1 MDEFWS
7 EDQMDEIE
15 YPNLKTLFINHL
27 TSGQL
32 KSISKLKLPNLNFAH
47 ITYYNDDENQFNM
60 DQQIFLKLFKNVDQ
74 LYIAAFSLALT
85 GNFNSFTNLTK
96 LAYRCKNT
104 SIDHL
109 LTAFDMMIKHKSLQ
123 EITINE
129 IIFYNYEIV
138 VMESIFN
145 GIIKL
150 GQSKSSA
157 KILISIHIISHKNE
171 ESEIFVN
178 NYIKEFV
185 LNNWHVSF
193 QNESY
198 KNVLYLKK

>member
-32 KSISKLKLPNLNFAH
+32 KSISKLKLPNLNFVH

-96 LAYRCKNT
+96 LTEYHK
-104 SIDHL
+104 L
-109 LTAFDMMIKHKSLQ
+109 IKK
-123 EITINE
+123 
-129 IIFYNYEIV
+129 
-138 VMESIFN
+138 
-145 GIIKL
+145 IKL
-150 GQSKSSA
+150 NCK
-157 KILISIHIISHKNE
+157 H
-171 ESEIFVN
+171 
-178 NYIKEFV
+178 NY
-185 LNNWHVSF
+185 
-193 QNESY
+193 
-198 KNVLYLKK
+198 